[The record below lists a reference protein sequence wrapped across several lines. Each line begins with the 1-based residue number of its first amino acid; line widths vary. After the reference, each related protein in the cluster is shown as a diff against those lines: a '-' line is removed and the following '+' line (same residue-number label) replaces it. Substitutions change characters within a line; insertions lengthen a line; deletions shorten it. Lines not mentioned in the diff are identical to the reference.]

1 MKKRFMVMTVGLML
15 ASSMANATKF
25 EGAFNAKCVLP
36 TADVNFIESYENIT
50 HINTNPAQSKE
61 NIPTVY
67 FVDKDGHDVYL
78 EGYYCKFTSVE
89 AHAK

>member
-25 EGAFNAKCVLP
+25 EGAFNTKCVLP

-50 HINTNPAQSKE
+50 NINTNPSQSKE
-61 NIPTVY
+61 NIPTIY
-67 FVDKDGHDVYL
+67 FVDKNGNDVYL
-78 EGYYCKFTSVE
+78 EGYYCKFTSVKGN
-89 AHAK
+89 AK